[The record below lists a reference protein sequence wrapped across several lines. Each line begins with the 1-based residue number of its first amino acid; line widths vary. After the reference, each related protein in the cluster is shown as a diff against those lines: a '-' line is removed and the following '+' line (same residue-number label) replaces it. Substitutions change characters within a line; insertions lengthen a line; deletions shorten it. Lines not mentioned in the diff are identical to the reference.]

1 MNHAG
6 ERTHFSGPQASQT
19 GVKPQIN
26 NHSYGQ
32 GHQTLEC
39 QAPPDKRLTHWL
51 QDQGEVLKIG
61 VRGYL
66 GLLGQW
72 LFSQ

>member
-1 MNHAG
+1 M
-6 ERTHFSGPQASQT
+6 
-19 GVKPQIN
+19 
-26 NHSYGQ
+26 
-32 GHQTLEC
+32 
-39 QAPPDKRLTHWL
+39 PPDKGLTHWL

>member
-6 ERTHFSGPQASQT
+6 ERTRSSGPQASQT
-19 GVKPQIN
+19 GMKPQIN
-26 NHSYGQ
+26 NNPCGQ
-32 GHQTLEC
+32 GHQILES
-39 QAPPDKRLTHWL
+39 QAPPAKGLTHWL